1 MLFSKLEEMQE
12 KLATQR
18 EIHTQQLSIGTKQ
31 YLEIENAIHAEDAAA
46 VYQQCTAV
54 RPIIAVEREQ
64 ALLHESRVD
73 DAAIQLAEQLVDAK
87 NKYSYNKANQRS
99 TVRSRTDRAR

>member
-1 MLFSKLEEMQE
+1 M
-12 KLATQR
+12 ATQR
-18 EIHTQQLSIGTKQ
+18 ESLAQQLSVNTKQ

>member
-1 MLFSKLEEMQE
+1 MRKMRLLYTNTELLYAQS
-12 KLATQR
+12 
-18 EIHTQQLSIGTKQ
+18 S
-31 YLEIENAIHAEDAAA
+31 
-46 VYQQCTAV
+46 
-54 RPIIAVEREQ
+54 
-64 ALLHESRVD
+64 LHESRVD

>member
-1 MLFSKLEEMQE
+1 MRKMRLLF
-12 KLATQR
+12 T
-18 EIHTQQLSIGTKQ
+18 
-31 YLEIENAIHAEDAAA
+31 
-46 VYQQCTAV
+46 
-54 RPIIAVEREQ
+54 
-64 ALLHESRVD
+64 LLHESRVD